1 MERVTCCNVVSRSM
15 FRDNE
20 MNTLSI
26 HYSIRHVNLPIL
38 STPEREFDA
47 ENVTYLLV
55 MCSLTP
61 IGKVLVIQGVPEKI
75 RQ

>member
-1 MERVTCCNVVSRSM
+1 MEHVTCCNVVSRSM

-38 STPEREFDA
+38 STPEREFYA
-47 ENVTYLLV
+47 EIVIYLLV
-55 MCSLTP
+55 MFPPALN
-61 IGKVLVIQGVPEKI
+61 IDF
-75 RQ
+75 